1 MSRDPVQTMHRAAS
15 VIMASTGEPSI
26 EKATERLR
34 ALRVQVILGPTAI
47 SSAALQAAALTIVNA
62 GKRTFAG
69 GVYVSGMSTGATRT
83 RLSTLPEFADAIRA
97 AGGDIV
103 HEAVADVPAIVL
115 GVPAV
120 PPRGLPL
127 VLRMEV
133 EGWKA
138 VVSPFDEAPMLGG
151 GFALA
156 LAGVFGGALALSEV
170 FAFVLH
176 LHDDAGRRQ
185 TGLSL
190 WELDP
195 TADLRHS
202 PSGPDIEYWPSN
214 LWLIGLGH
222 LGQAF
227 LWSLASL
234 EYPEAADVEIMLQ
247 DWDAVGEENHS
258 TGLLIET
265 ASIGQQKTRVAD
277 QWLAARGF
285 RTRLVER
292 WFVSGGAIQPT
303 DPSVLLVGVDSGA
316 VRAEIARATAKALS
330 GLTHIDVGLG
340 STASDF
346 DDIVLHAAPFRT
358 LVTEGWD
365 TAAARMAAK
374 TAAAVENDAIR
385 AIGDANGLD
394 ACGMVR
400 FAQISTGVPYVGTA
414 AGAVAVAEILRRLS
428 GAPPLSTV
436 SARLRDLARGL
447 APRIAI
453 TATAPI
459 EFTPRVY

>member
-1 MSRDPVQTMHRAAS
+1 MTGDPIQTMHRAAR
-15 VIMASTGEPSI
+15 VVMARTGERNI

-34 ALRVQVILGPTAI
+34 ALRVQVILGPAAI

-69 GVYVSGMSTGATRT
+69 GVFVSGMSSGATRT
-83 RLSTLPEFADAIRA
+83 RLSTLAEFADAIRA
-97 AGGDIV
+97 AGGKIV
-103 HEAVADVPAIVL
+103 HEPVSDVPAIVL
-115 GVPAV
+115 GAPAL
-120 PPRGLPL
+120 PPKGLPL
-127 VLRMEV
+127 ATRVEV
-133 EGWKA
+133 EGWKT
-138 VVSPFDEAPMLGG
+138 VVSPFAEAPMLDGG
-151 GFALA
+151 PALP
-156 LAGVFGGALALSEV
+156 LAGVLGGALALSEV
-170 FAFVLH
+170 FACSLQ

-190 WELDP
+190 WDLDP
-195 TADLRHS
+195 TADLRDAAI
-202 PSGPDIEYWPSN
+202 GPDIKYLPSKI
-214 LWLIGLGH
+214 WLVGLGH

-234 EYPEAADVEIMLQ
+234 EYPVPADVEIMLQ

-258 TGLLIET
+258 TGLLVEG

-292 WFVSGGAIQPT
+292 WFVPGAAIQPD
-303 DPSVLLVGVDSGA
+303 DPSVLLVGVDSGT
-316 VRAEIARATAKALS
+316 VRAEIARTTATARS

-340 STASDF
+340 PTASDF
-346 DDIVLHAAPFRT
+346 DDIVLQVAPFRSS
-358 LVTEGWD
+358 VTERWE

-374 TAAAVENDAIR
+374 TAAAVESDAVR

-400 FAQISTGVPYVGTA
+400 FAQISAGVPYVGTA
-414 AGAVAVAEILRRLS
+414 AATLAVAEILRRLS
-428 GAPPLSTV
+428 GALPLSTI

-447 APRIAI
+447 PPRIAI
-453 TATAPI
+453 AAAAPI
-459 EFTPRVY
+459 EFTPRV